1 LTTDVI
7 PETPVP
13 LPAAEAQRM
22 LQLQVK
28 KHHVAM
34 MLLHWFNAVVWL
46 LELVTGL
53 ALISSPYF
61 RVVPDSYIRIVE
73 GVFNSRANLLQFHI
87 GLGLVWI
94 VVFLVYGIFGF
105 ETYLGREVLKK
116 EIALDRDDL
125 RWLAVRVLRM
135 LGRSREPLPPQG
147 VYNAGQKLFALTVYA
162 MLPIVMVTGAVMAFG
177 WFGPVVVG
185 WAVVLHFVSVGV
197 IVAGLMIH
205 AYMGT
210 VFPEEKPAF
219 FSMVTGSVNE
229 LHVYNH
235 HFKWWRETKI
245 AQREWKRQRDA
256 AFAAAGGGTAA
267 ATDVTPTRDARETT
281 RASD

>member
-1 LTTDVI
+1 LTTEAI
-7 PETPVP
+7 PTTPVP
-13 LPAAEAQRM
+13 LTAAQAQQM

-34 MLLHWFNAVVWL
+34 MLLHWFNAGVWL

-53 ALISSPYF
+53 ALITSPYY
-61 RVVPDSYIRIVE
+61 RVVPESYVRIVE

-87 GLGLVWI
+87 GVGLLWI
-94 VVFLVYGIFGF
+94 FVFGVYGIFGF
-105 ETYLGREVLKK
+105 KTYLNREVLKK

-125 RWLAVRVLRM
+125 RWLRIRVLR
-135 LGRSREPLPPQG
+135 LFGTTREPLPTQG
-147 VYNAGQKLFALTVYA
+147 VYNAGQKLFAVTVYA
-162 MLPIVMVTGAVMAFG
+162 MIPLIMLSGATMAFG
-177 WFGPVVVG
+177 WGGPALIG
-185 WAVVLHFVSVGV
+185 WAIVVHFVSVGV
-197 IVAGLMIH
+197 VVSGLMIH

-235 HFKWWRETKI
+235 HFKWWREMKI
-245 AQREWKRQRDA
+245 AQQAWMRE
-256 AFAAAGGGTAA
+256 
-267 ATDVTPTRDARETT
+267 RDARCGVESTEAAEAAG
-281 RASD
+281 ASRPASVDDDAAV